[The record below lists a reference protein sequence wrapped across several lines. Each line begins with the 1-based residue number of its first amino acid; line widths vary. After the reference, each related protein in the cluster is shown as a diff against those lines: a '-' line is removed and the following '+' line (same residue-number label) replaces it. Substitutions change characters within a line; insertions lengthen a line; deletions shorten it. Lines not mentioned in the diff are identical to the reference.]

1 MATIHRESTGPLTER
16 IDVTVS
22 REDYLPGFEAALK
35 QYAAKANIPG
45 FRKGM
50 VPTGLVRKMYGPS
63 VFADEVVRTVEKELT
78 AHLRNDGRAIFGQP
92 LPSPDND
99 LGALDP
105 KAPAEYR
112 FSFDIGLKP
121 DFTLADLPSAPLVR
135 YRVDVTEEM
144 VGEEVD
150 RLRRKHGR
158 MTEPETVSDEENVL
172 NLRFEACDEAG
183 QPAEDAKAHD
193 NSLLVRY
200 FKADFRPRLM
210 GLRKDDSLTLRIGE
224 AFEDKEADWVLSDL
238 KLDKEDP
245 AARQQPYRITLTR
258 IGLVEKAAM
267 DEELWKQAFPHMEL
281 KSEQAFRD
289 QVRAGIQEQF
299 DAQTESHLH
308 HELYHVLLERTAIEL
323 PEAFLRRWL
332 REGQEKPKTEE
343 EAEAELPDF
352 LRQLRWTLVTEKI
365 VNDNA
370 ISVSREEVM
379 DQMRGEVLGYFGGMG
394 LAQGQFEWI
403 EGYVDRMMKDRQQF
417 EGSFRKVQTEKV
429 FRWAAAHANP
439 TEKVVSLEAFR
450 LEQEAHRHEH

>member
-1 MATIHRESTGPLTER
+1 MATIQTERTGPLTER

-50 VPTGLVRKMYGPS
+50 VPTGLIRKMYGPS

-105 KAPAEYR
+105 KAPADYR

-135 YRVDVTEEM
+135 YRVDVTEDM

-158 MTEPETVSDEENVL
+158 MTEHETVSDEQNIVH
-172 NLRFEACDEAG
+172 LRFEACDEAG
-183 QPAEDAKAHD
+183 QPAEEAKD
-193 NSLLVRY
+193 RDIPILVH
-200 FKADFRPRLM
+200 FFNADYRPRLM
-210 GLRKDDSLTLRIGE
+210 GLRKDDTLTLRIGE
-224 AFEDKEADWVLSDL
+224 AFDEKEAGRILSEL
-238 KLDKEDP
+238 KADKEDP
-245 AARQQPYRITLTR
+245 AALLQPYRITLTR
-258 IGLVEKAAM
+258 ISIAELAAM

-281 KSEQAFRD
+281 RSEQEFRD
-289 QVRAGIQEQF
+289 QLRAGIQEQF
-299 DAQTESHLH
+299 DVQTESHLH
-308 HELYHVLLERTAIEL
+308 HELYYAHLEHTAIEL

-332 REGQEKPKTEE
+332 REGQDKPKTEE

-352 LRQLRWTLVTEKI
+352 LRQLRWTLITEKI

-379 DQMRGEVLGYFGGMG
+379 DHMRGEVLGYFGGMG
-394 LAQGQFEWI
+394 LAQGQFGWI
-403 EGYVDRMMKDRQQF
+403 EGYVERMMKDRQQF

-439 TEKVVSLEAFR
+439 AEKVVSLEAFR
-450 LEQEAHRHEH
+450 HEQEAHRHEH